1 MKKEKSVFQT
11 KEQDNSPETK
21 VDKIK
26 IRQYLT
32 EFKRKMPT
40 EVRKTEKG
48 WLRRPVWTPA
58 P

>member
-11 KEQDNSPETK
+11 KEQDHSAETN

-26 IRQYLT
+26 ISQYLR

-40 EVRKTEKG
+40 EVRKN
-48 WLRRPVWTPA
+48 
-58 P
+58 